1 VRLDLPHQCVD
12 PGYHSAFPDVLG
24 HCEGESGETKWTK
37 DQKMQFQQL
46 GVRPKDLIRR

>member
-37 DQKMQFQQL
+37 DQKNAISATWSAAK
-46 GVRPKDLIRR
+46 GSHP